1 MGKTYDTLFPME
13 RNYPL
18 VSTREAAHELGVTPA
33 HVTRMVAAGEL
44 TPAVKAPGLRGAFM
58 FTKEEVEQARVMRD
72 LQTAGKA

>member
-1 MGKTYDTLFPME
+1 MFNERPM
-13 RNYPL
+13 Y
-18 VSTREAAHELGVTPA
+18 STKEAAEALGVTRT
-33 HVTRMVAAGEL
+33 HITRLVKAGQL